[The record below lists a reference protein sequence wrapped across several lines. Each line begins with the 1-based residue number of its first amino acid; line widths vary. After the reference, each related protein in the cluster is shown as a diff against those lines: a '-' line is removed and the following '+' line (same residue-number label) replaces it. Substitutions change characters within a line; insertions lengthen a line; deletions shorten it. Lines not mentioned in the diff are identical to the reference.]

1 MDMWDPFVAA
11 TRAKVPE
18 AAGKIVFD
26 RYHVMSHV
34 GKAVD
39 GVRKLEHRQLMEEGD
54 ETLKG
59 SKYLWLYGRENV
71 PRSRRLEFAELKRMG
86 LKVGRAWAI
95 KEMLRELWGYV
106 YLESAWK
113 FWKRWYFWATHS
125 RLAPILAAAKTV
137 KNHIANIM
145 TYFKHRVTNAMSESI
160 NSKIQTIKQMACG
173 FRNIEHFKTAIYFHC
188 GGLNL
193 YPC

>member
-1 MDMWDPFVAA
+1 M
-11 TRAKVPE
+11 
-18 AAGKIVFD
+18 
-26 RYHVMSHV
+26 
-34 GKAVD
+34 
-39 GVRKLEHRQLMEEGD
+39 
-54 ETLKG
+54 TLVCNINLHPGGIYTHKF
-59 SKYLWLYGRENV
+59 NTT
-71 PRSRRLEFAELKRMG
+71 
-86 LKVGRAWAI
+86 
-95 KEMLRELWGYV
+95 LWGYV